1 MGDNSPLYSLGGD
14 FMPKAKRFENL
25 EFLLKMRLEHI
36 ERLKKPVIVIQEGIY
51 EKDSDGGTTFTKTVS
66 DYRTKFRNKDEVLQ
80 YGKRLNESILKE
92 IDSDSQ
98 LRSIKADLMNKGKTE
113 EEVINF
119 IGKNFY
125 DIANMR
131 KNKFRTGEFAPI
143 GRPKKAEEDKAQ
155 RKKADRYKLIKDIT
169 KDGKISK
176 AEILKM
182 SSDEIK
188 GLSLKESQRIAYFLR
203 RAVQNEMSYL
213 KRVGRNNIDAVS
225 IFLKSGSDV
234 NVKTASINELKNY
247 IARGRRFLSN
257 PHLAKNYEV
266 EMKNTVYEKIK
277 ENTGID
283 LKPKLTDSNIENIF
297 WRGVR
302 YIEREG
308 LASVSEKKKSDVIE
322 ILDAYFSGNPIE
334 SDFDI
339 VGYLNA
345 YFMHIFDDM
354 GIEFSSFEEMHD
366 YLKDIYSENLDDFE
380 DE

>member
-25 EFLLKMRLEHI
+25 EFLLKMRMEHI
-36 ERLKKPVIVIQEGIY
+36 ERLKNPVIVIQEGVY
-51 EKDSDGGTTFTKTVS
+51 EKDADGNTRFGKTVS
-66 DYRTKFRNKDEVLQ
+66 DYRKKFRNKDEVIQ
-80 YGKRLNESILKE
+80 YGRKLNESILKE
-92 IDSDSQ
+92 IDADSQ
-98 LRSIKADLMNKGKTE
+98 LRSIKADLMSKGETE

-143 GRPKKAEEDKAQ
+143 GRPKKSEEDKAQ

-169 KDGKISK
+169 KDGKITK

-188 GLSLKESQRIAYFLR
+188 GLSLKESQRIAYYLR
-203 RAVQNEMSYL
+203 RAVKSEMSYL
-213 KRVGRNNIDAVS
+213 KRVGRSDIDAVS

-257 PHLAKNYEV
+257 PHLAKNYEI
-266 EMKNTVYEKIK
+266 EMKNTVYDKIK
-277 ENTGID
+277 ANTGID
-283 LKPKLTDSNIENIF
+283 LKPKLADSNIENIF
-297 WRGVR
+297 WRGIR

>member
-14 FMPKAKRFENL
+14 FMAKAKRFKDL
-25 EFLLKMRLEHI
+25 EFLLGMKVEHDYRVKHPVI
-36 ERLKKPVIVIQEGIY
+36 DITEPIFVKGVDGKPVYQ
-51 EKDSDGGTTFTKTVS
+51 KTRS
-66 DYRTKFRNKDEVLQ
+66 DYRKKFTSEQEMLA
-80 YGKRLNESILKE
+80 YGSRLNNSIMKE
-92 IDSDSQ
+92 LDKDSQ
-98 LRSIKADLMNKGKTE
+98 LRAIKADLINKGRTE
-113 EEVINF
+113 EEVIEYVRA
-119 IGKNFY
+119 NFY

-182 SSDEIK
+182 NSDEIK

-213 KRVGRNNIDAVS
+213 KRVGRSDIDAVS

-266 EMKNTVYEKIK
+266 EMKNTVYDKIK

-366 YLKDIYSENLDDFE
+366 YIKDIYSENLDDFE